1 MRIDDHFSPS
11 SDVQSRQVERPQQ
24 QEREQKVA
32 EKSVRSGTDS
42 ASLSSLGVQLARAL
56 ATEPPDSVDKIERL
70 REAVT
75 NGTFSVPA
83 EEVAQSLVDDAL
95 GARGPEGP

>member
-11 SDVQSRQVERPQQ
+11 SDVQSRQIERPQQ
-24 QEREQKVA
+24 QEREQQVA
-32 EKSVRSGTDS
+32 EKSVQSGTDS

-56 ATEPPDSVDKIERL
+56 ATEPPELANKIERL

-95 GARGPEGP
+95 GARGPEGS